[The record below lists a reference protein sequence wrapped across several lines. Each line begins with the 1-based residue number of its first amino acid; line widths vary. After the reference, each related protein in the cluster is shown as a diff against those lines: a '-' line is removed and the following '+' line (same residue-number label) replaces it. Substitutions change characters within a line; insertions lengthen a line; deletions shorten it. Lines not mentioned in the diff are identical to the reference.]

1 MDSMLDVFTQMPLF
15 RGVTRERMA
24 QTVGMTK
31 FHFLKY
37 RPSETIVNAGD
48 RCMHL
53 RFILSGRV
61 RVSITSPDG
70 RFRVSQTLAGP
81 DVISPDF
88 LFGSSTLYPGD
99 VVSIDDVSI
108 VQVLKSDYVKILG
121 SDPIFLF
128 NYLNYLSMNAQKSID
143 GVMSLSMGSVEER
156 IALWVVATTQP
167 TATDVTVECKQR
179 DMCSIFGV
187 QRSSFV
193 AALDRLAERG
203 ALSYTGGEICVL
215 DRRAL
220 VSVLRRGL
228 E

>member
-1 MDSMLDVFTQMPLF
+1 MLDIFTQMPLF

-24 QTVGMTK
+24 QTVGMAK

-53 RFILSGRV
+53 RFVLSGKV
-61 RVSITSPDG
+61 KVSITNSDG
-70 RFRVSQTLAGP
+70 RFRVSQTLSAP

-88 LFGSSTLYPGD
+88 LFGPSTLYPGD
-99 VVSIDDVSI
+99 VTSIDDVSI
-108 VQVLKSDYVKILG
+108 VQVSKADYVKILN

-143 GVMSLSMGSVEER
+143 GVMSLSMGNIEER
-156 IALWVVATTQP
+156 IAFWVVATTQP
-167 TATDVTVECKQR
+167 TATDVTVECRQR
-179 DMCSIFGV
+179 DMCSIFGAH
-187 QRSSFV
+187 RSSFLS
-193 AALDRLAERG
+193 ALDHLAERG
-203 ALSYTGGEICVL
+203 ALSYAGGEIRVL
-215 DRRAL
+215 DRRVL
-220 VSVLRRGL
+220 VSVLRGGM

>member
-1 MDSMLDVFTQMPLF
+1 MLDIFTQMPLF

-24 QTVGMTK
+24 QTVGMAK

-53 RFILSGRV
+53 RFILSGKV
-61 RVSITSPDG
+61 RISITNSDG
-70 RFRVSQTLAGP
+70 RFRVSQTLSAP
-81 DVISPDF
+81 DVVSPDF
-88 LFGSSTLYPGD
+88 LFGPSTLYPGD
-99 VVSIDDVSI
+99 VTSIDDVSI
-108 VQVLKSDYVKILG
+108 VQVSKADYVKILN
-121 SDPIFLF
+121 SDPIFMF

-143 GVMSLSMGSVEER
+143 GVMSLSMGSIEER
-156 IALWVVATTQP
+156 IAFWVVATTQP
-167 TATDVTVECKQR
+167 TATDVTVECRQR
-179 DMCSIFGV
+179 DMCFIFGV

-193 AALDRLAERG
+193 AALDHLAERR
-203 ALSYTGGEICVL
+203 ALSYSGGEIHVL

-220 VSVLRRGL
+220 VSVLRGGL